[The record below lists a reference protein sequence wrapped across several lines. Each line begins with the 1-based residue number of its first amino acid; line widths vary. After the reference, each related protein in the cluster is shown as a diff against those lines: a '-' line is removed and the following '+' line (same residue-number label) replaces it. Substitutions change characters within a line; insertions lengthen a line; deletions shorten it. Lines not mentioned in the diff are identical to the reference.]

1 MVIAVVPGS
10 SAEKAGI
17 RPAYRDRRGRVM
29 IGDVIVAIN
38 GEPIR
43 SGGELGLLLER
54 HVVGDEVTVT
64 VNREGTEVEYR
75 ITLGASR

>member
-1 MVIAVVPGS
+1 VVPGS

-17 RPAYRDRRGRVM
+17 RPAYRDRSGRVI
-29 IGDVIVAIN
+29 IGDVIVAIDD
-38 GEPIR
+38 EPIH

-54 HVVGDEVTVT
+54 HAVGDVVTVT
-64 VNREGTEVEYR
+64 INREGNEVHSR